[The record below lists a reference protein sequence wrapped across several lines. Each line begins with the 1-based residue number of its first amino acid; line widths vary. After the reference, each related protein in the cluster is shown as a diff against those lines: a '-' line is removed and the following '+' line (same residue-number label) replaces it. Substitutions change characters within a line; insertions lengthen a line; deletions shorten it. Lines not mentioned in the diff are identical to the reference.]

1 MKLWHLS
8 LFQVSILDRT
18 LAAMI
23 KHISHHP
30 SNGKPRRSKPAET
43 ADAGTGP
50 TLDLNRYVPAFVTF
64 IANKLSNSATVFYQ
78 RNFGVNVTEWRIMS
92 LLAIEPGIP
101 ASRICHVIGFNKGP
115 VSRTLAVM
123 EKRGLIA
130 IRTAPDDG
138 RSHAISLTAR
148 GRTTHDKVIVA
159 ALDRERKLL
168 SCLSKDEQETLIEL
182 LRRIH
187 ENLGAVTGQNG
198 S

>member
-1 MKLWHLS
+1 MS
-8 LFQVSILDRT
+8 
-18 LAAMI
+18 
-23 KHISHHP
+23 SHP
-30 SNGKPRRSKPAET
+30 TSRKPRRPKPAES

-92 LLAIEPGIP
+92 LLAIEPGIQ

-115 VSRTLAVM
+115 VSRTLSAM
-123 EKRGLIA
+123 QKRGLVT

-148 GRTTHDKVIVA
+148 GRATHDRVIVA
-159 ALDRERKLL
+159 ALDRERRLL
-168 SCLSKDEQETLIEL
+168 SCLNRDEREALIAL

-187 ENLGAVTGQNG
+187 ENLGAVAGQSG